1 MGNVVYVDENGN
13 PRKKTLKETW
23 ADAKAWCSEKWEIIK
38 ENKETVIAVGSVAV
52 PAVVEVVKMASKRHA
67 RRADDKHRK
76 TEMWDPVEGHWWK
89 LRRELTSRELLE
101 IEHRV
106 KNGEP
111 RGEVLADMGL
121 LK

>member
-1 MGNVVYVDENGN
+1 MGKVVYVDENGN
-13 PRKKTLKETW
+13 PRKRTLKETW
-23 ADAKAWCSEKWEIIK
+23 ADAKEWCAEKWEIIK
-38 ENKETVIAVGSVAV
+38 ENKETVIAVGSIAV
-52 PAVVEVVKMASKRHA
+52 PTVVEVVKMANKRQA

-101 IEHRV
+101 VEHRV
-106 KNGEP
+106 KNGES

>member
-1 MGNVVYVDENGN
+1 MGKVVYVDENGN
-13 PRKKTLKETW
+13 PRKRTLKEIC
-23 ADAKAWCSEKWEIIK
+23 ADTKEWCSEKWEIIK
-38 ENKETVIAVGSVAV
+38 QNKETVIGVGSFAV
-52 PAVVEVVKMASKRHA
+52 PAVIEVVNISGKRRA

-89 LRRELTSRELLE
+89 LRRELSSRELLE
-101 IEHRV
+101 VEHRV
-106 KNGEP
+106 KNGES